1 MGPPGGY
8 YYFIF
13 NNTKLPT
20 QARSGKQAPMFIS
33 SCVHSTY
40 TVHATPNPQ
49 GSYAGSNRVVRSS
62 GSLDLDLDIKA
73 RQVNKLLYF
82 GTETFPCLS
91 LQALD
96 SSLGTI
102 N

>member
-1 MGPPGGY
+1 M
-8 YYFIF
+8 
-13 NNTKLPT
+13 
-20 QARSGKQAPMFIS
+20 
-33 SCVHSTY
+33 HSTY

-62 GSLDLDLDIKA
+62 GSLDLDLDLDIKA